1 MVLVPTNR
9 GTFADQAV
17 VPDAMPEDPVELLH
31 LIELTATLSLALPAT
46 ASDEAVVEPMLNAGE
61 SIDSVGG
68 TVSVAGVGVGFGVVG
83 GVGGVGGVAGVVATL
98 LP

>member
-1 MVLVPTNR
+1 MVLVPTSR
-9 GTFADQAV
+9 GTLADQAV

-31 LIELTATLSLALPAT
+31 LTELTATLSLALPAM
-46 ASDEAVVEPMLNAGE
+46 ASDETVVELMVNPGE
-61 SIDSVGG
+61 SIDSVGA

-83 GVGGVGGVAGVVATL
+83 GVGGVVAVVATL